1 MTANLQDNLLKQ
13 FVPLISFFQLY
24 MHLKIIYQINAL
36 NTHVAGNLQFIMQS
50 NFPGVL
56 TGERCIGGVGT
67 IFQT

>member
-56 TGERCIGGVGT
+56 TGEPCIGGVGT